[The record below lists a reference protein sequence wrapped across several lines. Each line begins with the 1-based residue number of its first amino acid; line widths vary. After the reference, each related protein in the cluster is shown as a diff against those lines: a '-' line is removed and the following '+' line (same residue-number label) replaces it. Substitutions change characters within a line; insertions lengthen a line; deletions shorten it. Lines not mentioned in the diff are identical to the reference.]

1 MKWLIILG
9 FAVSSSIDNLGVG
22 LSYGIRNIRI
32 NWLANLIIAAICF
45 VFSYFGIL
53 FGLWIADILPGSLPD
68 IIAGFLL
75 FIIGVRII
83 LMTTPRKKT
92 EQNSQI
98 VDSADDKSYFE
109 QILNKPEIADRDKSN
124 EIGIME
130 AIILGAA
137 LSANAL
143 TNGLS
148 AGLIGLSPFSISLT
162 AAIGSLLT
170 ISLGTKLG
178 KKMSDVHIG
187 RFSVGEFG
195 TLISA
200 LIIILIALETIF

>member
-32 NWLANLIIAAICF
+32 NWLANLIIATICF

-68 IIAGFLL
+68 IIAAFLL

-83 LMTTPRKKT
+83 LMTTPKKKT

-98 VDSADDKSYFE
+98 VDSSGDKSYFE

-130 AIILGAA
+130 SIILGAA

-148 AGLIGLSPFSISLT
+148 AGLIGLSPFAISLT